1 VAFGQTQTFG
11 GSTSKPRAQTYGE
24 LLADDNLDY
33 GVRAKLQGEA
43 TISLA
48 AHLLVGRG
56 HDKIVG
62 LLLDVDRI
70 EVDPGEHDYSSD
82 DLWLEVAPEH
92 MTGFTTDVVQ
102 KIRDA
107 CDEVEKRKDYGVWF
121 AGAREIL
128 PEVGPGWQDNLRQL
142 LGGKPTNHARRIQ
155 NEPPRWVDDGLSFTN
170 DGELKVYKTLKKI
183 QAMYPGDDS
192 IGIFPLAGGR
202 LPGRTWEPDCLVTY
216 RKRAG
221 VLEIDGPH
229 HNARRAM
236 DMTRDSLWLDAG
248 VAFVYRIPVEALS
261 DPRELEASLRK
272 FLKRLSE
279 TR

>member
-1 VAFGQTQTFG
+1 MTQAYFG
-11 GSTSKPRAQTYGE
+11 GSTSKPRAQTYDE
-24 LLADDNLDY
+24 LLANDRLDHDE
-33 GVRAKLQGEA
+33 RLKLRGEA
-43 TISLA
+43 TVSLA
-48 AHLLVGRG
+48 AHLLIGRG

-70 EVDPGEHDYSSD
+70 EVDLRKDRFD
-82 DLWLEVAPEH
+82 DDSLWLEVAPEH
-92 MTGFTTDVVQ
+92 MSGFTGDVID

-107 CDEVEKRKDYGVWF
+107 CSEIERRKTYGIWF

-128 PEVGPGWQDNLRQL
+128 PEVGPDWQDNLRQL
-142 LGGKPTNHARRIQ
+142 LGGKPTNHARRIH

-170 DGELKVYKTLKKI
+170 DGELKVYKALKKI
-183 QAMYPGDDS
+183 QATYPSDDTL
-192 IGIFPLAGGR
+192 GIFPLAAGR
-202 LPGRTWEPDCLVTY
+202 LPGRTWEPDVLVTY
-216 RKRAG
+216 KKRAG
-221 VLEIDGPH
+221 ALEIDGPH

-248 VAFVYRIPVEALS
+248 VAFVDRIPVEALT
-261 DPRELEASLRK
+261 DPRELDSSLRK